1 VGDHTAARCKSGDA
15 TPLPPRGCDC
25 GAPHHPRCGTI
36 EDAMGDEALFT
47 VPCDAMG
54 ARHRTMSDPVM
65 VAQMMKE
72 VVHAGRGD
80 RAMCDRE
87 AAVSFR

>member
-1 VGDHTAARCKSGDA
+1 
-15 TPLPPRGCDC
+15 
-25 GAPHHPRCGTI
+25 
-36 EDAMGDEALFT
+36 MGDEALFT

-80 RAMCDRE
+80 RAMCDGE

>member
-1 VGDHTAARCKSGDA
+1 
-15 TPLPPRGCDC
+15 
-25 GAPHHPRCGTI
+25 
-36 EDAMGDEALFT
+36 MGDEALFT

-54 ARHRTMSDPVM
+54 ARHRTVGDPVM
-65 VAQMMKE
+65 VAQIMEE

-80 RAMCDRE
+80 RAMWARE